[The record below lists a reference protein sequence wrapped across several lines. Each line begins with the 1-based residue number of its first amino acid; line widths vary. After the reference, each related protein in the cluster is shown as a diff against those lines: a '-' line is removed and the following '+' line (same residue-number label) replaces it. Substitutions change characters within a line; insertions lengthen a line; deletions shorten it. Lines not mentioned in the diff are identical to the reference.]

1 MTWNRD
7 YPLTWNWGCS
17 PRPSARGGRRLCSE
31 TQSPPAPASS
41 SLDNTVG
48 EGLKHSE

>member
-31 TQSPPAPASS
+31 TRSLPAPASS
-41 SLDNTVG
+41 SLDNNTVS
-48 EGLKHSE
+48 EGLKW